1 MTILRKNWLSLL
13 VFSVIGGAYLAFGLT
28 NAMHTMGNSLPT
40 GKLVTFGLLNV
51 LLLCASV
58 WYMARTTTLLNEN
71 GFACNLKRIAKLQLA
86 YVVVMGVISL
96 LLTAA
101 TLSISD
107 GQKPAPAAVGTAG
120 MGLQAWSL
128 SGGLAHHSHRHGTL
142 CLFLHE
148 IHSGERGQIQKRMCW
163 EVTEQDCAALGSSF
177 PPFFLYGIVIF
188 FLTLI
193 LLMPVYILFMA
204 STLSQMGVQ
213 NGDPNTLP
221 TYFPLLTYG
230 TCILIYFIC
239 AAFLTVGIY
248 VNYYVYG
255 AIEARRQAQSN
266 RKAIQTE
273 AAEASN
279 RDGALT
285 NKDDDTNK
293 IRFVLKTNRLIF
305 SQRKPF
311 SPSSNCIEFG
321 SQ

>member
-1 MTILRKNWLSLL
+1 MENDLYKNRSISGCIKAGYLLFCSNVMTILRKNWLSLL
-13 VFSVIGGAYLAFGLT
+13 VFSVIGGACLAFGLT
-28 NAMHTMGNSLPT
+28 NAMHTLGDGLPT

-58 WYMARTTTLLNEN
+58 WYIARTTTLLNEN
-71 GFACNLKRIAKLQLA
+71 GFACNLKRNAKLLLA
-86 YVVVMGVISL
+86 YVVVMGIVSL

-101 TLSISD
+101 TLSISY
-107 GQKPAPAAVGTAG
+107 GQKPASAAVGTAG
-120 MGLQAWSL
+120 IGLQAWLVPVAWLIIFIAMAPFAYSSMRYIQEKEAKFKTHVL
-128 SGGLAHHSHRHGTL
+128 GGYRTGLRRIGFIVST
-142 CLFLHE
+142 
-148 IHSGERGQIQKRMCW
+148 
-163 EVTEQDCAALGSSF
+163 
-177 PPFFLYGIVIF
+177 FFLYGIVIF

-193 LLMPVYILFMA
+193 LLMPVYILLMA

-221 TYFPLLTYG
+221 TYFPVLAYG

-273 AAEASN
+273 AAEA
-279 RDGALT
+279 
-285 NKDDDTNK
+285 
-293 IRFVLKTNRLIF
+293 
-305 SQRKPF
+305 
-311 SPSSNCIEFG
+311 
-321 SQ
+321 

>member
-1 MTILRKNWLSLL
+1 
-13 VFSVIGGAYLAFGLT
+13 
-28 NAMHTMGNSLPT
+28 MHTMGNSLPT
-40 GKLVTFGLLNV
+40 GKLVAFGLLNV

-86 YVVVMGVISL
+86 YVVFMGIVSL

-120 MGLQAWSL
+120 MGLQAWLFPVAWLIILIAMAPFAYSSMRYIQEKEAKFKTHVL
-128 SGGLAHHSHRHGTL
+128 GGYRTGLRRIGFIVST
-142 CLFLHE
+142 
-148 IHSGERGQIQKRMCW
+148 
-163 EVTEQDCAALGSSF
+163 
-177 PPFFLYGIVIF
+177 FFLYGTVIF

-193 LLMPVYILFMA
+193 LLMPVYILLMA

-221 TYFPLLTYG
+221 TYFPVLTYG

-255 AIEARRQAQSN
+255 SIEARRQAQSN

-273 AAEASN
+273 AAEA
-279 RDGALT
+279 
-285 NKDDDTNK
+285 
-293 IRFVLKTNRLIF
+293 
-305 SQRKPF
+305 
-311 SPSSNCIEFG
+311 
-321 SQ
+321 

>member
-1 MTILRKNWLSLL
+1 MENDLYKNRSISGCIKAGYLLFCSNVMTILRKNWLSLL

-40 GKLVTFGLLNV
+40 VKLVTFGLLNV

-58 WYMARTTTLLNEN
+58 WYMARTTPLLNEN
-71 GFACNLKRIAKLQLA
+71 GFACNLKRNAKLQLA
-86 YVVVMGVISL
+86 YVIVMGMISL

-107 GQKPAPAAVGTAG
+107 GQKNASAAVGTAG
-120 MGLQAWSL
+120 MGLQAWLYPVAWLIILIAMAPFAYSSMRYIQEKEAKFKTHVL
-128 SGGLAHHSHRHGTL
+128 GGYRTGLRRIGFIVST
-142 CLFLHE
+142 
-148 IHSGERGQIQKRMCW
+148 
-163 EVTEQDCAALGSSF
+163 
-177 PPFFLYGIVIF
+177 FFLYGIVIF

-221 TYFPLLTYG
+221 TYFPILTYG

-255 AIEARRQAQSN
+255 SIEARRQAQSN

-273 AAEASN
+273 AAEVSN
-279 RDGALT
+279 RD
-285 NKDDDTNK
+285 
-293 IRFVLKTNRLIF
+293 
-305 SQRKPF
+305 
-311 SPSSNCIEFG
+311 EH
-321 SQ
+321 

>member
-1 MTILRKNWLSLL
+1 MENDLYKNRSISGCIKAGYLLFCSNVMTILRKNWLSLL

-28 NAMHTMGNSLPT
+28 NAMYTMGNSLPT

-51 LLLCASV
+51 LMLCASV

-96 LLTAA
+96 LLLAA
-101 TLSISD
+101 TLSISY
-107 GQKPAPAAVGTAG
+107 GQKPASAAVGTAG
-120 MGLQAWSL
+120 IGLQAWLVPVAWLIILIAMAPFAYSSMRYIQEKESKFKTHVL
-128 SGGLAHHSHRHGTL
+128 GGYRTGLRRIGFIVST
-142 CLFLHE
+142 
-148 IHSGERGQIQKRMCW
+148 
-163 EVTEQDCAALGSSF
+163 
-177 PPFFLYGIVIF
+177 FFLYGIVIF

-193 LLMPVYILFMA
+193 LLMPVYILLMA

-213 NGDPNTLP
+213 SGDPNTLP
-221 TYFPLLTYG
+221 TYFPVLTYG

-273 AAEASN
+273 AAE
-279 RDGALT
+279 
-285 NKDDDTNK
+285 
-293 IRFVLKTNRLIF
+293 
-305 SQRKPF
+305 P
-311 SPSSNCIEFG
+311 
-321 SQ
+321 

>member
-1 MTILRKNWLSLL
+1 MENDLYKNRSISGCIKAGYLLFCSNVMTILRKNWLSLL
-13 VFSVIGGAYLAFGLT
+13 VFSVMGGAYLAFGLN

-71 GFACNLKRIAKLQLA
+71 GFACNLKRNAKLQLA
-86 YVVVMGVISL
+86 YVVVMGIVSL
-96 LLTAA
+96 LLLAA

-107 GQKPAPAAVGTAG
+107 GQKPAPTAVGTAG
-120 MGLQAWSL
+120 MGLQAWLVPVAWLIILIAMAPFAYSSMRYIQEKESKFKTHVL
-128 SGGLAHHSHRHGTL
+128 GGYRTGLRRIGFIVST
-142 CLFLHE
+142 
-148 IHSGERGQIQKRMCW
+148 
-163 EVTEQDCAALGSSF
+163 
-177 PPFFLYGIVIF
+177 FFLYGIVIF

-193 LLMPVYILFMA
+193 LLMPVYILLMA

-221 TYFPLLTYG
+221 TYFPVLTYG

-266 RKAIQTE
+266 RKAILTE
-273 AAEASN
+273 AAEVSN
-279 RDGALT
+279 RD
-285 NKDDDTNK
+285 
-293 IRFVLKTNRLIF
+293 
-305 SQRKPF
+305 
-311 SPSSNCIEFG
+311 EH
-321 SQ
+321 